1 MKDLEEASKKHEQQ
15 FGFNSEGEI
24 NSSPSESFKAGVE
37 FAQQWHRVEEELP
50 TKSMEVLA
58 KYKENGKEKIIVAKY
73 IDIME
78 AFYFYYYDSYY
89 EDTSTEIDVSFWR
102 PIELN

>member
-1 MKDLEEASKKHEQQ
+1 MQTIEEAAIEYEDI

-24 NSSPSESFKAGVE
+24 NSYPSESFKAGVE
-37 FAQQWHRVEEELP
+37 FAQQWHRVEDELP